1 MKKRPVIISLL
12 AVALATTVLYH
23 LVHLPL
29 VTRYW
34 GQRYPRVLE
43 TARLLPIDMGA
54 DSRPLHPP
62 AGEGP
67 QAQAWRKAAF
77 SHARAGDLERAR
89 ELYERVVA
97 LSPDDGG
104 ARLNL
109 ARIYMKRG
117 DYEQA
122 LRQYRIILGEER

>member
-1 MKKRPVIISLL
+1 
-12 AVALATTVLYH
+12 
-23 LVHLPL
+23 
-29 VTRYW
+29 
-34 GQRYPRVLE
+34 
-43 TARLLPIDMGA
+43 MGA
-54 DSRPLHPP
+54 DSRPLRPP
-62 AGEGP
+62 AGEGS

-77 SHARAGDLERAR
+77 SHARAGDLEQAR